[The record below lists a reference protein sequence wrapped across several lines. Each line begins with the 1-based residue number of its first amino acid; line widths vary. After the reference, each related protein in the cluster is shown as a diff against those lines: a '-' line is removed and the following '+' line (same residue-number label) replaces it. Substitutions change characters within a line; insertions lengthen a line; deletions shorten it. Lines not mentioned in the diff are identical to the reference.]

1 MMQNAPTTIDA
12 YIADFSPDIQQK
24 LEQMR
29 ATIQEAAPEAKEAMK
44 YAIPTF
50 VLHGNLVHFAAFTHH
65 IGFYATPT
73 ANEAFAKD
81 LAPYKMGKGSIQFP
95 INEPLPLELVKKIV
109 LYRVRQNT
117 EKAALKKKK

>member
-1 MMQNAPTTIDA
+1 MMKNAPKSIDE
-12 YIADFSPDIQQK
+12 YIADYPENIQEK

-29 ATIQEAAPEAKEAMK
+29 TTIQQAAPEAKEAMK

-73 ANEAFAKD
+73 ANEEFAKD

-95 INEPLPLELVKKIV
+95 INEPLPLELVQKIV

>member
-1 MMQNAPTTIDA
+1 MMTNAPKSIDE
-12 YIADFSPDIQQK
+12 YIADFAKDIQQK

-29 ATIQEAAPEAKEAMK
+29 TTIQQAAPNATEAIK
-44 YAIPTF
+44 YAMPTF

-73 ANEAFAKD
+73 ANEEFAAD

-95 INEPLPLELVKKIV
+95 MDEPLPLELVRKIV